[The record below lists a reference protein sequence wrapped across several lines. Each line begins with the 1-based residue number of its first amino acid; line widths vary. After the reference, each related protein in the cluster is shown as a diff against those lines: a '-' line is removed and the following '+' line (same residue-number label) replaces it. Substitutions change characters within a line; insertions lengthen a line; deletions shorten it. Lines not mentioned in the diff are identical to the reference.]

1 MTAPALSAEFPPHR
15 PRLAGA
21 PRALQ
26 GVRVLDFTHF
36 IAGPLATMMLA
47 DMGADVI
54 KIEPPARGDELRY
67 YPPAPA
73 ATPEQGAP
81 FFWANRNKRSLALDL
96 KLEAARAI
104 ARSLVEHAD
113 VVVENFSTGV
123 MARLGLDHHACRR
136 LNPRAVYC
144 SISAYGRDGPG
155 ADRLG
160 FDPVVQAESGFVA
173 MNGYPDRQ
181 GVRASSAVMDI
192 GSALVVGNAILGALL
207 ARTHMGEG
215 QYVEVALYDAA
226 LLMTGWVT
234 SQHLMCGFEHRRHGN
249 TSTETCPSGVFQA
262 QDAAFYINCGNDRI
276 FQRLALQVL
285 ECPELANDPVLTDRN
300 GRLAQREAL
309 FERLQ
314 SIFATRPWSHW
325 RERMRQAQIPCGEVR
340 SVAQALRAPEAR
352 ERERVTWIPHPV
364 LGEVPNL
371 ESPIRYEKTPMVDP
385 VAAPGIGEHSTEVLR
400 EVLGYGEDRIAALA
414 AQGVFGLR
422 GPAADGVARGQAPGP
437 A

>member
-1 MTAPALSAEFPPHR
+1 MDTPRLSAEFPPHR
-15 PRLAGA
+15 PRPPDA

-26 GVRVLDFTHF
+26 GIRVVDFTHF

-73 ATPEQGAP
+73 QTPEQGAP

-96 KLEAARAI
+96 KLPVAREL
-104 ARSLVEHAD
+104 ARDLVRNAD

-123 MARLGLDHHACRR
+123 MARLGLDHAACSA
-136 LNPRAVYC
+136 LNPRIVYC

-192 GSALVVGNAILGALL
+192 SSALMVGNAILGALF
-207 ARTHMGEG
+207 ARTRMGEG
-215 QYVEVALYDAA
+215 QYVEVALYDTA
-226 LLMTGWVT
+226 LVMTGWVT
-234 SQHLMCGFEHRRHGN
+234 AQHLMCGFEHRRHGN

-262 QDAAFYINCGNDRI
+262 QDASFYINCGNDRI

-285 ECPELANDPVLTDRN
+285 ELPELAADRELAERN
-300 GRLAQREAL
+300 GRLARREEL
-309 FERLQ
+309 FARLDAV
-314 SIFATRPWSHW
+314 FATRPWHHW

-385 VAAPGIGEHSTEVLR
+385 VAAPAIGEHSAQVLR
-400 EVLGYGEDRIAALA
+400 EVLGCTDDRIQALA
-414 AQGVFGLR
+414 AMGVFGSRLPATAG
-422 GPAADGVARGQAPGP
+422 GPQDAA
-437 A
+437 

>member
-1 MTAPALSAEFPPHR
+1 MDTPRLSAEFPPHR
-15 PRLAGA
+15 PRPPDA

-26 GVRVLDFTHF
+26 GIRVVDFTHF

-73 ATPEQGAP
+73 QTPEQGAP

-96 KLEAARAI
+96 KLPVAREL
-104 ARSLVEHAD
+104 ARDLVRNAD

-123 MARLGLDHHACRR
+123 MARLGLDHAACSA
-136 LNPRAVYC
+136 LNPRIVYC

-192 GSALVVGNAILGALL
+192 SSALMVGNAILGALF
-207 ARTHMGEG
+207 ARTRMGEG
-215 QYVEVALYDAA
+215 QYVEVALYDTA
-226 LLMTGWVT
+226 LVMTGWVT
-234 SQHLMCGFEHRRHGN
+234 AQHLMCGFEHRRHGN

-262 QDAAFYINCGNDRI
+262 QDASFYINCGNDRI

-285 ECPELANDPVLTDRN
+285 ELPELAADRELAERN
-300 GRLAQREAL
+300 GRLARREEL
-309 FERLQ
+309 FARLDAV
-314 SIFATRPWSHW
+314 FATRPWHQW

-385 VAAPGIGEHSTEVLR
+385 VAAPAIGEHSAQVLR
-400 EVLGYGEDRIAALA
+400 EVLGCTDDRIQALA
-414 AQGVFGLR
+414 AMGVFGSRLPATAG
-422 GPAADGVARGQAPGP
+422 GPQDAA
-437 A
+437 